1 MLTHCYR
8 RAFSSSSKKTIFI
21 AAGSPSHDLQAARFM
36 KQIKQSGDSTYE
48 FVGIGGPLMKAEGLS
63 VNFADVN
70 KFLDKPF

>member
-1 MLTHCYR
+1 
-8 RAFSSSSKKTIFI
+8 
-21 AAGSPSHDLQAARFM
+21 M

-48 FVGIGGPLMKAEGLS
+48 FVGIGGPLMKAEGLA